1 MSPRCLL
8 VPCLLLLSAAPA
20 PQDAVDGLGVVP
32 GQSFVLQLSAY
43 DDLRSSVDFEAA
55 SYGTSVD
62 GAQLD
67 LSRAELAFGQFEQGM
82 ISYGFRDKEQARI
95 VDVGD
100 FRVPAKRLVRD
111 VAPRP
116 PMSVLHSLTLD
127 NRQVT
132 YRAPVDKRLNLRE
145 ASAVT
150 SILPDSEM
158 RHIQPRLG
166 HVYLLRYRG
175 VSEVGDAWGRVV
187 AFQVT
192 EMIPNQS
199 ITIRGRML
207 PGSP

>member
-1 MSPRCLL
+1 MSLRSLFA
-8 VPCLLLLSAAPA
+8 PCLLLLAAGPA
-20 PQDAVDGLGVVP
+20 PQDALDGLGVLP

-43 DDLRSSVDFEAA
+43 DDLRASVDFEGAT
-55 SYGTSVD
+55 YGASVD

-67 LSRAELAFGQFEQGM
+67 LTRAELSYGQFEQGM
-82 ISYGFRDKEQARI
+82 LSYGFRDKEQARI

-100 FRVPAKRLVRD
+100 FRVPAKRQVRD
-111 VAPRP
+111 AAPRP

-145 ASAVT
+145 AALVT
-150 SILPDSEM
+150 AILPDSEM

-175 VSEVGDAWGRVV
+175 VPEVGDAWGRVV

-192 EMIPNQS
+192 EMVPGQS
-199 ITIRGRML
+199 VTVRGRML